1 MYGVFL
7 YLSHMSTRNTLGWI
21 VAAALAV
28 LLFLSVR
35 SCRKN
40 KDDRDELAN
49 MITAANDSTHHWQNK
64 YGEEVATRMVVEGS
78 LKNMKSF
85 LTKDDIKE
93 LEDRFK
99 LDIKNLKS
107 YIAVNSKGDVYL
119 PPVGEPVIVYRDSAG
134 QPCPVVRYMAQA
146 FGGPWDSVYARIGD
160 SAYAR
165 VQSWDTV
172 RLVTNRKRTG
182 GLFNRK
188 WHTEVSVQNANPH
201 VRNTIAGAFLVSET
215 YEKSSLDVL
224 ARGGYRYFKADAAA
238 SNLYGGLELQWNL
251 GRTAVSGSYNKLLGG
266 TGRYFVEGGIKYR
279 LIRF

>member
-1 MYGVFL
+1 
-7 YLSHMSTRNTLGWI
+7 MSTRNTLGWI
-21 VAAALAV
+21 IAAALAV

-35 SCRKN
+35 ACRSN

-85 LTKDDIKE
+85 LTKEDIKE

-99 LDIKNLKS
+99 LDIRNLKT

-134 QPCPVVRYMAQA
+134 QPCPVVRYMAQG
-146 FGGPWDSVYARIGD
+146 FRNQWDSVYARIGD
-160 SAYAR
+160 SAYAH
-165 VQSWDTV
+165 VLSWDTTH
-172 RLVTNRKRTG
+172 LVTNRKRTG

-188 WHTEVSVQNANPH
+188 WHTEVSVQNANPNI
-201 VRNTIAGAFLVSET
+201 RNTIQGAFIIDET
-215 YEKSSLDVL
+215 YDRTSLDISG
-224 ARGGYRYFKADAAA
+224 RGGYRYFKDDAAA
-238 SNLYGGLELQWNL
+238 SGLYLGLEGQLNL
-251 GRTAVSGSYNKLLGG
+251 KRTAVSASYNKLLGG
-266 TGRYFVEGGIKYR
+266 SGRYFVEGGVKYR
-279 LIRF
+279 LIKF